1 MITGWGSTTDWSKW
15 QNVEDENILCKD
27 SDQSYIVQAIT
38 RWNNDADDNRQFR
51 WVCSP
56 PDNSKKDSLSLS
68 ASQWQNLDSLAMT
81 GISTFSDV
89 ITGNCRYHSDW
100 SNSAEGD
107 GEQKCNKEEAMV
119 GIKKTYFDSAGD
131 DDWKYKIRCCKVC
144 SHFCT
149 FLVSRGHQKSKNIL
163 NKYGKILIIFCFN
176 YCSWIPTH

>member
-56 PDNSKKDSLSLS
+56 PDNSKKDILS
-68 ASQWQNLDSLAMT
+68 ASKWQNLSFMTT
-81 GISTFSDV
+81 GISTFSAV
-89 ITGNCRYHSDW
+89 ITGNCRYHSEW
-100 SNSAEGD
+100 SNAAESD
-107 GEQKCNKEEAMV
+107 GNQQCNKEEAMV

-163 NKYGKILIIFCFN
+163 KEYGKFLIFFL
-176 YCSWIPTH
+176 SQLL